1 MLAALWSPVDWHV
14 AELLTDR
21 ADRLLV
27 IEGRAANP
35 YGADDP
41 EGERRA

>member
-1 MLAALWSPVDWHV
+1 M

-41 EGERRA
+41 EGERRAWAVIRAATRA